1 MRYAVLGTGVVGRTV
16 AGRLASLGHEV
27 VVGTRDPRATL
38 DRGDAFAGWLQEHA
52 SVRPATF
59 AEAAAGA
66 EAVVNA
72 TGGTA
77 SLAALTAAGA
87 GNLAGKLLID
97 IANPLVFDEDVPR
110 FDPVDTDSLGEQIQ
124 RAFPEAK
131 VVKTLN
137 TMNADVM
144 VEPSLVPGE
153 HNVFVSG
160 DDAAAKQAVT
170 DLLVSIGWPR
180 ESVIDLG
187 DITTARGAEMLV
199 AAWMRVRLA
208 LGHHTF
214 NFHIAGARRG

>member
-1 MRYAVLGTGVVGRTV
+1 MRYAVLGTGVVGRAV
-16 AGRLASLGHEV
+16 AGKLASLGHEV

-38 DRGDAFAGWLQEHA
+38 DRDDSFAGWLHEHET
-52 SVRPATF
+52 VRPATF
-59 AEAAAGA
+59 AEAAEGA

-72 TGGTA
+72 TGGAA

-87 GNLAGKLLID
+87 ENLAGKLLID
-97 IANPLVFDEDVPR
+97 IANPLVFAEDLPR
-110 FDPVDTDSLGEQIQ
+110 FEPVDTDSLGEQIQ

-131 VVKTLN
+131 VVKSLN

-144 VEPSLVPGE
+144 VDPALVPGE

-160 DDAAAKQAVT
+160 DDAGAKQAVT

-199 AAWMRVRLA
+199 AAWLRVSLA